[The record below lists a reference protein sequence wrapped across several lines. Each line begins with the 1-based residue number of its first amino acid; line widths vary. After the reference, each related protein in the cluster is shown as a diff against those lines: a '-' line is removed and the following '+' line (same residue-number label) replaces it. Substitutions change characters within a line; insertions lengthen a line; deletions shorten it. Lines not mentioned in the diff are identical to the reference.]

1 MNEILSSCQIAP
13 ESILFK
19 KDTSQPILFEFYH
32 SGCRFL
38 DAKLFL
44 KCDSFYQI
52 AKEFPEI
59 QKNYPNITNLWLPC
73 KFQTPNLWNRII
85 EWPMLQDFYEHHDSI
100 QARVQKSNYH
110 SHLITTKPQFDVT
123 AEIISTIEG
132 QTKLL
137 ALACIIY
144 CTKGILL
151 EKNVMQVFNLY
162 RVTKRHRKN
171 KKSRKFKHIYNRV
184 TLSGYAYESLTRHIL
199 PKYELFP
206 LMNPN
211 GFHR

>member
-1 MNEILSSCQIAP
+1 
-13 ESILFK
+13 
-19 KDTSQPILFEFYH
+19 
-32 SGCRFL
+32 
-38 DAKLFL
+38 
-44 KCDSFYQI
+44 
-52 AKEFPEI
+52 
-59 QKNYPNITNLWLPC
+59 
-73 KFQTPNLWNRII
+73 
-85 EWPMLQDFYEHHDSI
+85 MLQDFYEHHDSI